1 MREVR
6 PLCSTGI
13 TPLPRYYGPVRLPA
27 EATVR
32 LWIPA
37 WRCARARLAGS
48 PRTRNNSVGARPPQP
63 PRTTRRVR
71 LLVAS
76 PAIPGFTIPTA
87 PEASHQ
93 SARTPD
99 GPVILAF
106 LNHLESQRHNSVRSR
121 NARLAA
127 LRSFF
132 RFVAFRRPDRVD
144 LVTRVLAIPVKR
156 TVRRLV
162 HALTRDEMDAIL
174 AVCDRTTW
182 HGRRD
187 HALLMTLYNSGA
199 RVSEITALRRNH
211 VRFGSATVVQ
221 FVGKGRKE
229 RAVPLWHRTAC
240 ILQQWF
246 GELGDA
252 APDYAF
258 PNAHRARLTRQGVTY
273 LLHQAQ
279 LRARTTCPS
288 LAAKRIGPHVIRH
301 TTAQHLLEAG
311 VDLATIALWLGHERL
326 ETTHQYIEADL
337 AIKERALQKLTP
349 IGQSARRFKADAP
362 LLAFLASL

>member
-1 MREVR
+1 MNPVI
-6 PLCSTGI
+6 PLGPLLRAFFAEHLVQQKAASPQTVSTY
-13 TPLPRYYGPVRLPA
+13 RDA
-27 EATVR
+27 F
-32 LWIPA
+32 
-37 WRCARARLAGS
+37 C
-48 PRTRNNSVGARPPQP
+48 
-63 PRTTRRVR
+63 R
-71 LLVAS
+71 LLD
-76 PAIPGFTIPTA
+76 FLQQDRHLA
-87 PEASHQ
+87 PDALTLDDLD
-93 SARTPD
+93 A
-99 GPVILAF
+99 PVILAF
-106 LNHLESQRHNSVRSR
+106 LNHLELQRHNSVRSR

-127 LRSFF
+127 MRSFF
-132 RFVAFRRPDRVD
+132 RFIAFRRPDRVD
-144 LVTRVLAIPVKR
+144 LVTRILAIPVKR

-162 HALTRDEMDAIL
+162 HSLTREEMDAIL
-174 AVCDRTTW
+174 AVCDRSTW

-187 HALLMTLYNSGA
+187 HALLLTLYNSGA
-199 RVSEITALRRNH
+199 RVSEITALRRSH

-221 FVGKGRKE
+221 FLGKGRKE
-229 RAVPLWHRTAC
+229 RAVPLWHRTAR

-246 GELGDA
+246 GELGETP
-252 APDYAF
+252 PDYAF

-279 LRARTTCPS
+279 QRARMTCPS

-301 TTAQHLLEAG
+301 STAQHLLEAG

-337 AIKERALQKLTP
+337 ALKEKALQKLTP

>member
-1 MREVR
+1 LQQDRHLAPDALTLDDLDA
-6 PLCSTGI
+6 PL
-13 TPLPRYYGPVRLPA
+13 
-27 EATVR
+27 
-32 LWIPA
+32 
-37 WRCARARLAGS
+37 
-48 PRTRNNSVGARPPQP
+48 
-63 PRTTRRVR
+63 
-71 LLVAS
+71 
-76 PAIPGFTIPTA
+76 
-87 PEASHQ
+87 
-93 SARTPD
+93 
-99 GPVILAF
+99 ILAF
-106 LNHLESQRHNSVRSR
+106 LDYLESHRHNSIRSR

-144 LVTRVLAIPVKR
+144 LATRILAIPVKR

-162 HALTRDEMDAIL
+162 HSLTRDEMDAIL
-174 AVCDRTTW
+174 AVCDRSTW

-199 RVSEITALRRNH
+199 RVSEITALRRSH

-221 FVGKGRKE
+221 FLGKGRKE
-229 RAVPLWHRTAC
+229 RAVPLWHRTAR

-246 GELGDA
+246 RELGETP
-252 APDYAF
+252 PDYAF

-279 LRARTTCPS
+279 QRARMTCPS

-301 TTAQHLLEAG
+301 STAQHLLEAG

-337 AIKERALQKLTP
+337 ALKEKALQKLTP